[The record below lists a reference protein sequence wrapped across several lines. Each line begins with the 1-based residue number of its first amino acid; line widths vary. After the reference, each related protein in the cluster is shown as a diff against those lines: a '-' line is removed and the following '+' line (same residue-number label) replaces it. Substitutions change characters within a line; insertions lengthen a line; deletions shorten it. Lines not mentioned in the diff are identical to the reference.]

1 LDANVT
7 FIEEDMGVM
16 TDFELDRLCRKFPES
31 LDTFQLDIVVGTRAK
46 LFSRIAPQLWVV
58 G

>member
-1 LDANVT
+1 MT